1 MEITAELR
9 ETLNETKGNL
19 SGYKRR
25 HFMAQVTETMLDVH
39 GMPVSDEARVPI
51 LSKSIL
57 PSPNTP
63 LRIGK
68 RARSRKV
75 KR

>member
-25 HFMAQVTETMLDVH
+25 HFMAQVTETMLD
-39 GMPVSDEARVPI
+39 G
-51 LSKSIL
+51 
-57 PSPNTP
+57 SPM
-63 LRIGK
+63 
-68 RARSRKV
+68 RAEKELG
-75 KR
+75 